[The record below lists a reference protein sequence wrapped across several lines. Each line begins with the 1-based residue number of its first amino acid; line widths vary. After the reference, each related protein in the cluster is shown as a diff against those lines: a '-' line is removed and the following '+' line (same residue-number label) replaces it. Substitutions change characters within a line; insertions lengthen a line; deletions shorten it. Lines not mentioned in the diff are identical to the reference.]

1 MVSAE
6 VNIKEPIEM
15 KVTQLGCGI
24 TGLVCAEQLAKNPNV
39 DKLILADFRTDAA
52 EALAKRLKIDK
63 ISVEKVNA
71 TDMTQIKAL
80 LKKTDIIVSSIPWR
94 LNVKVLPAAIE
105 AGKSYVDFGLPFD
118 APGEHTEKLDKAC
131 KDRGI
136 TCLTSMGEEPGIS
149 DVFIRYAASK
159 LDRAD
164 VAHVSDGDTGYV
176 EGQEFFSLWSPV
188 DLLDE
193 TSVPAAV
200 FRNGKME
207 FVPPLS
213 EKIIY
218 DFPEPLG
225 KLPIYRTN
233 HDETYYMPMFTKS
246 LKEAD
251 FRIGIDDNF
260 AKAATMLRKMGML
273 SRDHIDV
280 KGVKVRPIDV
290 VVSNMPSPTALSGK
304 VKGHSGFVA
313 EVIGVKKGKK
323 TRVRVW
329 TIMAHEKAYKLCG
342 SNAGAYLVGVGGAV
356 PTEMLIEGEIKEKG
370 LLVPEQL
377 DFNRYIAR
385 LKTKQVVVSEDMA
398 TL

>member
-1 MVSAE
+1 VE
-6 VNIKEPIEM
+6 E
-15 KVTQLGCGI
+15 
-24 TGLVCAEQLAKNPNV
+24 LV
-39 DKLILADFRTDAA
+39 LADFKIDTG
-52 EALAKRLKIDK
+52 EALAKRLKSDR
-63 ISVEKVNA
+63 ISVRKVNA
-71 TDMTQIKAL
+71 ADMKQVKAL
-80 LKKTDIIVSSIPWR
+80 LQDVDIIVSSIPWR
-94 LNVKVLPAAIE
+94 LNVKVLEAAIE

-118 APGEHTEKLDKAC
+118 APGEHTVKLDKMC

-149 DVFIRYAASK
+149 DIFIRYAASK

-164 VAHVSDGDTGYV
+164 EAHISDGDTGYI

-207 FVPPLS
+207 FIPPLS

-233 HDETYYMPMFTKS
+233 HDETYYMPMYTKT

-260 AKAATMLRKMGML
+260 AKAATMLRKMGL
-273 SRDHIDV
+273 LGKELVDV

-290 VVSNMPSPTALSGK
+290 VVATMPSPTALAGK

-313 EVIGVKKGKK
+313 EVIGLKNGKK

-329 TIMAHEKAYKLCG
+329 TIMAHEKAYELCR

-370 LLVPEQL
+370 LLIPEQL

-385 LKTKQVVVSEDMA
+385 LKTKQVEVKEHLA
-398 TL
+398 IL

>member
-1 MVSAE
+1 
-6 VNIKEPIEM
+6 M
-15 KVTQLGCGI
+15 KVAQLGCGI
-24 TGLVCAEQLAKNPNV
+24 TGLVCAEQLAKNAKV
-39 DKLILADFRTDAA
+39 DQLILADFNTDTA
-52 EALAKRLKIDK
+52 EAMAKRLKNDK
-63 ISVEKVNA
+63 ISVKKVNA
-71 TDMTQIKAL
+71 TDMKDVKGL
-80 LKKTDIIVSSIPWR
+80 LKSTDILVSSIPWR
-94 LNVKVLPAAIE
+94 LNAKVLETTIN

-118 APGEHTEKLDKAC
+118 APGEESVRLDKMC
-131 KDRGI
+131 KDRGV

-164 VAHVSDGDTGYV
+164 EAHISDGDTGYV
-176 EGQEFFSLWSPV
+176 EGQEFFSLWSPI

-207 FVPPLS
+207 FIPPLS
-213 EKIIY
+213 ERLVY
-218 DFPEPLG
+218 EFPEPLG

-273 SRDHIDV
+273 SKEHVDV
-280 KGVKVRPIDV
+280 KGVKVRPMDV
-290 VVSNMPSPTALSGK
+290 VVALMPTPVALAGK
-304 VKGHSGFVA
+304 VKGHTGFVA
-313 EVIGVKKGKK
+313 EVIGLKNGKK
-323 TRVRVW
+323 TRIKVW
-329 TIMAHEKAYKLCG
+329 IVMSHERAYELCR

-377 DFNRYIAR
+377 NVDRYLAR
-385 LKTKQVVVSEDMA
+385 LKTKHVEVNEQTT

>member
-1 MVSAE
+1 VRVA
-6 VNIKEPIEM
+6 
-15 KVTQLGCGI
+15 QLGCGI
-24 TGLVCAEQLAKNPNV
+24 TGLVCAEQLAKNSNV
-39 DKLILADFRTDAA
+39 DKLILADFRMDAA
-52 EALAKRLKIDK
+52 NDLAKRLRNDK
-63 ISVEKVNA
+63 VSVEKINA
-71 TDMTQIKAL
+71 TDMGQVKSL
-80 LKKTDIIVSSIPWR
+80 LKKTDVIVSSIPWR
-94 LNVKVLPAAIE
+94 LNVKVLEAAIE

-118 APGEHTEKLDKAC
+118 APGEHTVKLDKMC

-159 LDRAD
+159 LDRAH
-164 VAHVSDGDTGYV
+164 VAHISDGDTGYI

-207 FVPPLS
+207 FIPPLS
-213 EKIIY
+213 ERIVY

-233 HDETYYMPMFTKS
+233 HDETYYMPMYTKS

-260 AKAATMLRKMGML
+260 AKAATILRKMGML
-273 SRDHIDV
+273 SREYLDV
-280 KGVKVRPIDV
+280 KGTKVRPIDV
-290 VVSNMPSPTALSGK
+290 VVANMPSPTALSGK
-304 VKGHSGFVA
+304 VKGHTGFVS
-313 EVIGVKKGKK
+313 EVIGVKNGKK

-329 TIMAHEKAYKLCG
+329 IVMSHERAYELCR

-356 PTEMLIEGEIKEKG
+356 STEMLIEGEIKEKG

-385 LKTKQVVVSEDMA
+385 LKAKQIEVNEEIV

>member
-1 MVSAE
+1 MRVA
-6 VNIKEPIEM
+6 
-15 KVTQLGCGI
+15 QLGCGI
-24 TGLVCAEQLAKNPNV
+24 TGLVCAEQLAKNTKV
-39 DKLILADFRTDAA
+39 EKLILADSRTDGA
-52 EALAKRLKIDK
+52 EALAKRLKNVKVSI
-63 ISVEKVNA
+63 EKVNA
-71 TDMTQIKAL
+71 TDIKQVKAL
-80 LKKTDIIVSSIPWR
+80 LKKVDIVVSSIPWR
-94 LNVKVLPAAIE
+94 LNVPVLEAAIE

-118 APGEHTEKLDKAC
+118 APGPHTERLDRMC

-164 VAHVSDGDTGYV
+164 EAHVSDGDTGYI

-200 FRNGKME
+200 FRKGKIE
-207 FVPPLS
+207 FIPPLS
-213 EKIIY
+213 ERIVY

-233 HDETYYMPMFTKS
+233 HDETYYMPMFTKT

-260 AKAATMLRKMGML
+260 AKAAVMLRKMGML
-273 SRDHIDV
+273 NKEHIDV

-290 VVSNMPSPTALSGK
+290 VVATMPHPTALSGK

-313 EVIGVKKGKK
+313 EVIGLKDGRK

-329 TIMAHEKAYKLCG
+329 TVMSHERAYELCR

-377 DFNRYIAR
+377 DFNRYMAR
-385 LKTKQVVVSEDMA
+385 LKTKHVEVKEEISN
-398 TL
+398 L

>member
-1 MVSAE
+1 M
-6 VNIKEPIEM
+6 I
-15 KVTQLGCGI
+15 VTQLGCGI
-24 TGLVCAEQLAKNPNV
+24 TGLVCAEQLVRNAKV
-39 DKLILADFRTDAA
+39 DRLVLADSKTDAA
-52 EALAKRLKIDK
+52 EDLAKRLKTDK
-63 ISVEKVNA
+63 VSVKKVNA
-71 TDMTQIKAL
+71 ADMKQVKAL
-80 LKKTDIIVSSIPWR
+80 LRQTDIIVSSIPWR
-94 LNVKVLPAAIE
+94 LNEPVLEAAIE

-118 APGEHTEKLDKAC
+118 APGEHTVKLDKMC

-149 DVFIRYAASK
+149 DIFIRYAASK

-164 VAHVSDGDTGYV
+164 EAHISDGDTGYI

-207 FVPPLS
+207 FIPPLS

-233 HDETYYMPMFTKS
+233 HDETYYMPMYTKT

-251 FRIGIDDNF
+251 FRIGIDDSF
-260 AKAATMLRKMGML
+260 AKAATMLRKMGL
-273 SRDHIDV
+273 LGKELVDV

-290 VVSNMPSPTALSGK
+290 VVATMPSPTALAGK

-313 EVIGVKKGKK
+313 EVIGLKNGKK

-329 TIMAHEKAYKLCG
+329 TIMSHEKAYDLCR

-370 LLVPEQL
+370 LLIPEQL
-377 DFNRYIAR
+377 DYNRYIAR
-385 LKTKQVVVSEDMA
+385 LKTKQVEVNEETV

>member
-1 MVSAE
+1 
-6 VNIKEPIEM
+6 M
-15 KVTQLGCGI
+15 KVAQLGCGV
-24 TGLVCAEQLAKNPNV
+24 TGLVCAEQLARNSMV
-39 DKLILADFRTDAA
+39 DHLVLADFRTEMA
-52 EALAKRLKIDK
+52 EAMAKCLKNDK
-63 ISVEKVNA
+63 VSVRKVNA
-71 TDMTQIKAL
+71 TDMKQVKSL
-80 LKKTDIIVSSIPWR
+80 LKDVDIIVSSIPWR
-94 LNVKVLPAAIE
+94 LNVKVLETAIE

-118 APGEHTEKLDKAC
+118 APGEHTVRLDKMC

-149 DVFIRYAASK
+149 DVFVRYAASK

-164 VAHVSDGDTGYV
+164 EAHVSDGDTGYI

-207 FVPPLS
+207 FIPPLS

-218 DFPEPLG
+218 DFPKPLG

-233 HDETYYMPMFTKS
+233 HDETYYMPMYTKT

-260 AKAATMLRKMGML
+260 AKAATMLRKMGL
-273 SRDHIDV
+273 LGKEQVDV

-290 VVSNMPSPTALSGK
+290 VVATMPTPVALSGK
-304 VKGHSGFVA
+304 VKGHTGFVA
-313 EVIGVKKGKK
+313 EVVGLKDGKK
-323 TRVRVW
+323 TRIRVW
-329 TIMAHEKAYKLCG
+329 TIMAHERAYELCR

-385 LKTKQVVVSEDMA
+385 LKTKHVEVMEEVKILRSPPD
-398 TL
+398 

>member
-1 MVSAE
+1 
-6 VNIKEPIEM
+6 M

-24 TGLVCAEQLAKNPNV
+24 TGLVCAEQLAKNTRV
-39 DKLILADFRTDAA
+39 DELVLADYRTDAA
-52 EALAKRLKIDK
+52 DELAKRLKNDK
-63 ISVEKVNA
+63 VSVEKVNA
-71 TDMTQIKAL
+71 TDMKQVKSL
-80 LKKTDIIVSSIPWR
+80 LKRTDIIVSSIPWR
-94 LNVKVLPAAIE
+94 LNVKVLEAAIE

-118 APGEHTEKLDKAC
+118 APGEHTVKLDKMC
-131 KDRGI
+131 KERGI

-149 DVFIRYAASK
+149 DVFVRYAASK

-164 VAHVSDGDTGYV
+164 VAHISDGDTGYV

-207 FVPPLS
+207 FAPPLS

-233 HDETYYMPMFTKS
+233 HDETYYMPMYTKS

-260 AKAATMLRKMGML
+260 AKAATILRKMGML
-273 SRDHIDV
+273 SRDYLDV
-280 KGVKVRPIDV
+280 KGVKVRPLDV
-290 VVSNMPSPTALSGK
+290 VVANMPTPVALAGK
-304 VKGHSGFVA
+304 VKGHTGFVA
-313 EVIGVKKGKK
+313 EVIGLKNGKK
-323 TRVRVW
+323 MRVRVW
-329 TIMAHEKAYKLCG
+329 IVMSHERAYELCR

-377 DFNRYIAR
+377 DYTKYIAR
-385 LKTKQVVVSEDMA
+385 LRTKQVVVEEDM
-398 TL
+398 TSL